1 VFGWTGG
8 ESYVLEQIIKRS
20 EKEGTKVSLS
30 KRLFLATALV
40 FVAGA
45 FCALN
50 AAPKIEFESD
60 HINLGTVVSGDP
72 ITAAFKFTNK
82 GDSELEITALRAGCG
97 CTKSEAEKTKLAPG
111 ESSKITFVFNSTGF
125 SGPVNK
131 HITVSSNDPEH
142 PNVSLSFEVEVVP
155 IAKLKPERLNFGSIK
170 VNQTKVHLLQ
180 VYPANPKNFA
190 IQKIESMGE
199 HVSAIGFKKVQSGS
213 SEFWEV
219 KVQVKAGPIPG
230 RLMETLCIV
239 AGSEPQ
245 KRLYAVVY
253 GNVVE

>member
-1 VFGWTGG
+1 MSLF
-8 ESYVLEQIIKRS
+8 KRI
-20 EKEGTKVSLS
+20 
-30 KRLFLATALV
+30 FLATVLV

-45 FCALN
+45 VCALN
-50 AAPKIEFESD
+50 ASPKIEFESERID
-60 HINLGTVVSGDP
+60 LGKIVSGDP

-82 GDSELEITALRAGCG
+82 GDSELEITAIRAGCG

-142 PNVSLSFEVEVVP
+142 PHVTLSFAVEVVP

-180 VYPANPKNFA
+180 VHPADPKNFA
-190 IQKIESMGE
+190 IQKIEAMGE
-199 HVSAIGFKKVQSGS
+199 HVSATGFKKVQSGT

-219 KVQVKAGPIPG
+219 KVQIKAGSTPG
-230 RLMETLCIV
+230 RIMETLCIV

-245 KRLYAVVY
+245 KRIYALVY